1 MCCSPHTQQT
11 TGPIITDQIKQEER
25 CKKASGWKTFKNTK
39 CDFVRNTVS
48 EVRLMKNSEKQDK
61 TVLPIAKRMITIVTF

>member
-1 MCCSPHTQQT
+1 ME
-11 TGPIITDQIKQEER
+11 DL
-25 CKKASGWKTFKNTK
+25 FKNTK